1 MDARGADRVNDDF
14 VRDAG
19 YNRWAAAN
27 RIVVLYPQATQS
39 ALNPNRCWDFW
50 GYTGLDYRAR
60 SGPQMR
66 AVKGMVDRLLGAP
79 D

>member
-27 RIVVLYPQATQS
+27 GIVVLYPQTTES
-39 ALNPNRCWDFW
+39 PLNPNRCWDFW
-50 GYTGLDYRAR
+50 GYTGLDYRTR
-60 SGPQMR
+60 RGPQMR